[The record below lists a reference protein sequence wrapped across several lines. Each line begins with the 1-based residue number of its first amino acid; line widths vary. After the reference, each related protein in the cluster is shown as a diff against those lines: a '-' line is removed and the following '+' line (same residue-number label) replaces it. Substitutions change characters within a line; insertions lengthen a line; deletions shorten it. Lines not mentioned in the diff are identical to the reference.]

1 MSATGRRAKGRARAN
16 GYVRELSREE
26 AWELLEEHT
35 RARFH
40 IGVQEF
46 IDKWFA
52 GEYGEP
58 DDNPDALE
66 IAVLLPGIGV
76 DPWRDDKRT

>member
-1 MSATGRRAKGRARAN
+1 MEAPVEDNR
-16 GYVRELSREE
+16 VRKLTRGE
-26 AWELLEEHT
+26 AWQLLEEPT
-35 RARFH
+35 RKRFH
-40 IGVQEF
+40 IGLQES
-46 IDKWFA
+46 INRWLA

-76 DPWRDDKRT
+76 DPWRNGKRA